1 MNNPLSNMSKLAQ
14 LIAGKP
20 KQPTM
25 SAFSVPSN
33 EGTLGANK
41 LKDPRLNEEDNL
53 NLDQEEKDWQV
64 LPLESPAE
72 AIKVA
77 DFVRGQFETAQR
89 ARQEME
95 TEWALSV
102 AFFEGR
108 QWFRIN
114 SNARNLVRLQNHKE
128 PTRYVV
134 VNKIRP
140 LIDGVVGKLTQGSP
154 DASAI
159 PLSENE
165 QDRAAADEAN
175 YIIKHYARK
184 FGRETQL
191 KERVRWACVCGT
203 SYLKIYWDSNKSQ
216 VVPQYEVSGKEVIGH
231 KEFEVGDV
239 VEQILPAFDVYLDPT
254 AKQDEDVRWLI
265 HAMVKP
271 LSWFVNSYGEIGKRV
286 KADALTGHNAS
297 YVDNYL
303 DGASGTGFGYTNPT
317 PARQTSYD
325 ARKHAA
331 TVYEYWEKP
340 SALYPKGRYIVST
353 NSQLLYAGI
362 WPYEKRDSFPF
373 IPLRWQPRAGTPY
386 GYALGFDLT
395 QLQLMYNRLWSKLL
409 EQFEGQKDY
418 LMIER
423 LSKIGADAFDN
434 KSDTIDD
441 ANRIYRKIYYDRG
454 SHPPQIMRAPGVGS
468 DIFPILQFIE
478 KDMADIAGLHDVS
491 QGMAQA
497 GTPAEAVRL
506 LQKADNTQHSYVRAD
521 IEISNYKIKEW
532 EVSLVQQFAIVPFV
546 GNMQDEAMPQDQIK
560 QGVMRFDAIRNG
572 GQFRIVYV
580 PGSAMDDG
588 PEARLQKYAT
598 LRQMGVFGDPAD
610 PDTNK
615 LFIELVNMPE
625 ASKILEHLDNQQEKI
640 KQAQVQQQQMM
651 QAQMEMQAQQ
661 QQQQPQS
668 TFNPEEEQMKAEIE
682 IAKKRAEIQ
691 AKLEA
696 DIALLTAKAGLESQD
711 EEGMQEMPFPGSTE
725 PMEEDFVN
733 PDDEQEQPDM
743 SDPES
748 AGQNVMQMLSGTGG
762 MQEQQPPM
770 DQQQMLPQEDV
781 GNTEGIEGIL

>member
-1 MNNPLSNMSKLAQ
+1 MRKPMINPSKLANMLRGGSDQ
-14 LIAGKP
+14 ANITAFKVPEHQGTIGAQKLTSLDLTKP
-20 KQPTM
+20 
-25 SAFSVPSN
+25 
-33 EGTLGANK
+33 
-41 LKDPRLNEEDNL
+41 DNL
-53 NLDQEEKDWQV
+53 NLDNEEKDWQV
-64 LPLESPAE
+64 LPAETPAE
-72 AIKVA
+72 AIKVC
-77 DFVRGQFETAQR
+77 DFVKGQFETAQR
-89 ARQEME
+89 SRQEME

-114 SNARNLVRLQNHKE
+114 SNARNLVKLQNHKE

-134 VNKIRP
+134 VNKMRP

-154 DASAI
+154 DASAV
-159 PLSENE
+159 PLSES
-165 QDRAAADEAN
+165 DRDRQAADEAN
-175 YIIKHYARK
+175 YIIKHYAKK

-203 SYLKIYWDSNKSQ
+203 SYLKIFWDSNKSQ
-216 VVPQYEVSGKEVIGH
+216 VVPLYDVSGKDVVGH
-231 KEFEVGDV
+231 KQFDAGDV

-254 AKQDEDVRWLI
+254 AKQDDDVRWLI

-271 LSWFVNSYGEIGKRV
+271 LSWFVDSYGEIGKRV
-286 KADALTGHNAS
+286 KADALTGNNAS

-303 DGASGTGFGYTNPT
+303 DGAAGSGFGYTNPT
-317 PARQTSYD
+317 PARQTNYD

-353 NSQLLYAGI
+353 NSQLLYAGV

-386 GYALGFDLT
+386 GYSLGFDLT

-418 LMIER
+418 IMVER

-454 SHPPQIMRAPGVGS
+454 SQPPQIVRAPGVGS
-468 DIFPILQFIE
+468 DIFPVLQFIE
-478 KDMADIAGLHDVS
+478 KDMADVAGLHDVS

-546 GNMQDEAMPQDQIK
+546 GNMQEDNAPKDQLK
-560 QGVMRFDAIRNG
+560 QGVMRFDAIRSG
-572 GQFRIVYV
+572 GQYRIVYV

-625 ASKILEHLDNQQEKI
+625 ASKILDHLEEQQNKI
-640 KQAQVQQQQMM
+640 KQAQVQQQEMM
-651 QAQMEMQAQQ
+651 QAQMQMQAQAQQ
-661 QQQQPQS
+661 QQPQ
-668 TFNPEEEQMKAEIE
+668 TFNMEAEQAKAEID

-711 EEGMQEMPFPGSTE
+711 EPDDMSAGLGSTSGMMGDMMPQLRPPMESMDIEQEPEDMFDPEIARQAIMEKQQGGQMPGQQGMPMQQVGTMQE
-725 PMEEDFVN
+725 D
-733 PDDEQEQPDM
+733 
-743 SDPES
+743 
-748 AGQNVMQMLSGTGG
+748 
-762 MQEQQPPM
+762 
-770 DQQQMLPQEDV
+770 
-781 GNTEGIEGIL
+781 EGIL

>member
-1 MNNPLSNMSKLAQ
+1 MRKPMINPSKLANMLRGGSDQ
-14 LIAGKP
+14 ANMTAFKVPEHQGTIGAQKLTSLDLTKP
-20 KQPTM
+20 
-25 SAFSVPSN
+25 
-33 EGTLGANK
+33 
-41 LKDPRLNEEDNL
+41 DNL
-53 NLDQEEKDWQV
+53 NLDNEEKDWQV
-64 LPLESPAE
+64 LPAETPAE
-72 AIKVA
+72 AIKVC
-77 DFVRGQFETAQR
+77 DFVKGQFETAQR
-89 ARQEME
+89 SRQEME

-114 SNARNLVRLQNHKE
+114 SNARNLVKLQNHKE

-134 VNKIRP
+134 VNKMRP

-154 DASAI
+154 DASAV
-159 PLSENE
+159 PLSES
-165 QDRAAADEAN
+165 DRDRQAADEAN
-175 YIIKHYARK
+175 YIIKHYAKK

-203 SYLKIYWDSNKSQ
+203 SYLKIFWDSNKSQ
-216 VVPQYEVSGKEVIGH
+216 VVPLYDVSGKDVVGH
-231 KEFEVGDV
+231 KQFDAGDV

-254 AKQDEDVRWLI
+254 AKQDDDVRWLI

-271 LSWFVNSYGEIGKRV
+271 LSWFVDSYGEIGKRV
-286 KADALTGHNAS
+286 KADALTGNNAS

-303 DGASGTGFGYTNPT
+303 DGAAGSGFGYTNPT
-317 PARQTSYD
+317 PARQTNYD

-353 NSQLLYAGI
+353 NSQLLYAGV

-386 GYALGFDLT
+386 GYSLGFDLT

-418 LMIER
+418 IMVER

-454 SHPPQIMRAPGVGS
+454 SQPPQIVRAPGVGS
-468 DIFPILQFIE
+468 DIFPVLQFIE
-478 KDMADIAGLHDVS
+478 KDMADVAGLHDVS

-546 GNMQDEAMPQDQIK
+546 GNMQEDNAPKDQLK
-560 QGVMRFDAIRNG
+560 QGVMRFDAIRSG
-572 GQFRIVYV
+572 GQYRIVYV

-625 ASKILEHLDNQQEKI
+625 ASKILDHLEEQQNKI
-640 KQAQVQQQQMM
+640 KQAQVQQQEMM
-651 QAQMEMQAQQ
+651 QAQMQMQAQAQQ
-661 QQQQPQS
+661 QQPQ
-668 TFNPEEEQMKAEIE
+668 TFNMEAEQAKAEID

-711 EEGMQEMPFPGSTE
+711 EPDDMSAGLGSTSGMMGDMMPQLRPPMESMDIEQEPEDMFNSEIARQAMMEKQQGGQMPEQQGMPMQQVGTMQE
-725 PMEEDFVN
+725 D
-733 PDDEQEQPDM
+733 
-743 SDPES
+743 
-748 AGQNVMQMLSGTGG
+748 
-762 MQEQQPPM
+762 
-770 DQQQMLPQEDV
+770 
-781 GNTEGIEGIL
+781 EGIL

>member
-1 MNNPLSNMSKLAQ
+1 MRKPMINPSKLANMLRGGSDQ
-14 LIAGKP
+14 ANMTAFKVPEHQGTIGAQKLTSLDLTKP
-20 KQPTM
+20 
-25 SAFSVPSN
+25 
-33 EGTLGANK
+33 
-41 LKDPRLNEEDNL
+41 DNL
-53 NLDQEEKDWQV
+53 NLDNEEKDWQV
-64 LPLESPAE
+64 LPAETPAE
-72 AIKVA
+72 AIKVC
-77 DFVRGQFETAQR
+77 DFVKGQFETAQR
-89 ARQEME
+89 SRQEME

-114 SNARNLVRLQNHKE
+114 SNARNLVKLQNHKE

-134 VNKIRP
+134 VNKMRP

-154 DASAI
+154 DASAV
-159 PLSENE
+159 PLSES
-165 QDRAAADEAN
+165 DRDRQAADEAN
-175 YIIKHYARK
+175 YIIKHYAKK

-203 SYLKIYWDSNKSQ
+203 SYLKIFWDSNKSQ
-216 VVPQYEVSGKEVIGH
+216 VVPLYDVSGKDVVGH
-231 KEFEVGDV
+231 KQFDAGDV

-254 AKQDEDVRWLI
+254 AKQDDDVRWLI

-271 LSWFVNSYGEIGKRV
+271 LSWFVDSYGEIGKRV
-286 KADALTGHNAS
+286 KADALTGNNAS

-303 DGASGTGFGYTNPT
+303 DGAAGSGFGYTNPT
-317 PARQTSYD
+317 PARQTNYD

-353 NSQLLYAGI
+353 NSQLLYAGV

-386 GYALGFDLT
+386 GYSLGFDLT

-418 LMIER
+418 IMVER

-454 SHPPQIMRAPGVGS
+454 SQPPQIVRAPGVGS
-468 DIFPILQFIE
+468 DIFPVLQFIE
-478 KDMADIAGLHDVS
+478 KDMADVAGLHDVS

-546 GNMQDEAMPQDQIK
+546 GNMQEDNAPKDQLK
-560 QGVMRFDAIRNG
+560 QGVMRFDAIRSG
-572 GQFRIVYV
+572 GQYRIVYV

-625 ASKILEHLDNQQEKI
+625 ASKILDHLEEQQNKI
-640 KQAQVQQQQMM
+640 KQAQVQQQEMM
-651 QAQMEMQAQQ
+651 QAQMQMQAQAQQ
-661 QQQQPQS
+661 QQPQ
-668 TFNPEEEQMKAEIE
+668 TFNMEAEQAKAEID

-711 EEGMQEMPFPGSTE
+711 EPDGMSAGLGSTSGMMGDMMPQLRPPMESMDIEQEPEDMFDPEIARQAMMEKQQGGQMPEQQGMPMRQVGTMQE
-725 PMEEDFVN
+725 D
-733 PDDEQEQPDM
+733 
-743 SDPES
+743 
-748 AGQNVMQMLSGTGG
+748 
-762 MQEQQPPM
+762 
-770 DQQQMLPQEDV
+770 
-781 GNTEGIEGIL
+781 EGIL